1 MIIVLFEVSIK
12 KLIQALALVNES
24 AFYYNDYNIDWYNM
38 SIENEDTAAK
48 RVVRKNEKFNV
59 PDQTEKEEAETHENA
74 PVENLADNEEI
85 KRRKQI

>member
-1 MIIVLFEVSIK
+1 
-12 KLIQALALVNES
+12 
-24 AFYYNDYNIDWYNM
+24 M

-59 PDQTEKEEAETHENA
+59 PDQTEKEEAETQENA
-74 PVENLADNEEI
+74 PEENLADDKEI

>member
-1 MIIVLFEVSIK
+1 MKVLFIIMIT
-12 KLIQALALVNES
+12 IQTDITWVLR
-24 AFYYNDYNIDWYNM
+24 M
-38 SIENEDTAAK
+38 KTAAK
-48 RVVRKNEKFNV
+48 RVVKKNEKFNV